1 MAGRECDPN
10 YGGVY
15 WTSGDDKQRIIVCK
29 DDLQY
34 IVQSKEGDRWRATSY
49 HFYYDSIA
57 NRYPDLGAPTV
68 DPKRLARDAR
78 RASGTAPVGPST
90 VQTGSGYPKAEMSL

>member
-1 MAGRECDPN
+1 MAGGECDPN

-15 WTSGDDKQRIIVCK
+15 WTSGCQRRRIIVCK

-34 IVQSKEGDRWRATSY
+34 IVQSKEGDRWRANSY

-57 NRYPDLGAPTV
+57 KRYPDLGAPTV

-78 RASGTAPVGPST
+78 RASRTAPAGRSAVHMGA
-90 VQTGSGYPKAEMSL
+90 GYPKAETSL

>member
-15 WTSGDDKQRIIVCK
+15 WTSGCQRRRIIVCK

-57 NRYPDLGAPTV
+57 ERYPDLGAPTL
-68 DPKRLARDAR
+68 DPKLLARDGR
-78 RASGTAPVGPST
+78 RASGTAPVGCLA
-90 VQTGSGYPKAEMSL
+90 VQMGLGHPEAETSL